1 MEKKDDD
8 MDKNYKGKLA
18 MQVEKLNPSV
28 HTKKYQQMFGKESI
42 DVLDEKISGLVKKAE
57 KSGMFYSILKKV
69 YDRGMDT
76 WKTGH
81 RPWYNITTVGI
92 C

>member
-1 MEKKDDD
+1 MTDGDAG
-8 MDKNYKGKLA
+8 GKT
-18 MQVEKLNPSV
+18 KPSV

-57 KSGMFYSILKKV
+57 KSGMPYSILKKV
-69 YDRGMDT
+69 YDRGMDPHGKQDT
-76 WKTGH
+76 DS
-81 RPWYNITTVGI
+81 YNTTTVGI